1 MLTNTGRHPCA
12 PAVSRSA
19 LTNSRTPVRSVPSP
33 KVLLDALVENIT
45 VEGYGRRARQGRER
59 GEASV
64 PPFDRS
70 ASEENCNTRRT
81 VPGMAARGRPAPAG
95 GLSRP

>member
-1 MLTNTGRHPCA
+1 MT
-12 PAVSRSA
+12 
-19 LTNSRTPVRSVPSP
+19 SP

-45 VEGYGRRARQGRER
+45 VEGYGRRAREGRER

-70 ASEENCNTRRT
+70 ASEEKGTTRRT
-81 VPGMAARGRPAPAG
+81 VPDMAAPGRSAPAG
-95 GLSRP
+95 GWFRP